1 MNERRDPPKPASPKP
16 AAPLDGEARPT
27 TGRLRK
33 LDSLDAARYAPA
45 APERPAAGGEREAAP
60 RRGGDN
66 AAERKPAAR
75 RERGERAAGPRE
87 GAGRERSARGSGP
100 RSDGARSGAPRS
112 AGPRSAGP
120 YSGARKPGQRD
131 GAPRGEGAGRAAGER
146 RRDGAAPAGAART
159 GAARPGAKPRPP
171 AARGPGRE
179 RDADPYARFR
189 HEHPAVP
196 ALPADD
202 GHPGAR
208 VRAIAARTLDAV
220 LHRGRSL
227 KAELAAALPA
237 LADPRDR
244 ALVEAICF
252 AVLRQPL
259 KFEAALNEWMPRALT
274 PRDGE
279 LRALLMAGLAQLDP
293 MQLPAHAALDA
304 SVQAARLLGRAHQAG
319 LVNALLRRAQ
329 RDGLPATDPRHS
341 HWPSWLRGM
350 LRKDWPEHYEAI
362 LAHSALVP
370 PMWLRVHRARGSRE
384 DYRQRLAEAGL
395 DAAAPDDLADALRL
409 EVPQAVAALPGFA
422 DGAVSVQDAS
432 AQRVADAL
440 APAPA
445 ARVLDACAAPGGK
458 SAHLLERDGSLRL
471 TALDVDAARLQR
483 VRATLARAG
492 FDDGRAQLHAAD
504 AADLDAWWDGAPFD
518 AVLLDAPCSA
528 TGIVRRQPDVV
539 LHRRESDIAALI
551 LLQARL
557 LDALWRTLAP
567 GGVLVYATCSIL
579 KAENED
585 QVRAFLART
594 DDARIDALGPAF
606 GHDREVGRQ
615 RLPGE
620 DGGDGFFYARLRRA
634 G

>member
-1 MNERRDPPKPASPKP
+1 M
-16 AAPLDGEARPT
+16 
-27 TGRLRK
+27 
-33 LDSLDAARYAPA
+33 
-45 APERPAAGGEREAAP
+45 
-60 RRGGDN
+60 
-66 AAERKPAAR
+66 
-75 RERGERAAGPRE
+75 
-87 GAGRERSARGSGP
+87 
-100 RSDGARSGAPRS
+100 
-112 AGPRSAGP
+112 
-120 YSGARKPGQRD
+120 
-131 GAPRGEGAGRAAGER
+131 
-146 RRDGAAPAGAART
+146 
-159 GAARPGAKPRPP
+159 
-171 AARGPGRE
+171 
-179 RDADPYARFR
+179 
-189 HEHPAVP
+189 
-196 ALPADD
+196 PADD

-227 KAELAAALPA
+227 KAELATALPA

-259 KFEAALNEWMPRALT
+259 RLEAALTEWMPRPLP
-274 PRDGE
+274 PRDSE
-279 LRALLMAGLAQLDP
+279 LRALLLAGLAQLDP
-293 MQLPAHAALDA
+293 LRLPAHAALDA
-304 SVQAARLLGRAHQAG
+304 TVQAARLLGRAHQAG

-329 RDGLPATDPRHS
+329 RDGLPAVDPRHS
-341 HWPSWLRGM
+341 HWPSWLRGL
-350 LRKDWPEHYEAI
+350 LRKDWPERYDDI
-362 LAHSALVP
+362 LAQSALEP
-370 PMWLRVHRARGSRE
+370 PMWLRVNRAQGGRE
-384 DYRQRLAEAGL
+384 AYAQRLAEAGI
-395 DAAAPDDLADALRL
+395 AASAPADLTDALRL
-409 EVPQAVAALPGFA
+409 DEPQAVAALPGFA
-422 DGAVSVQDAS
+422 QGAVSVQDAS
-432 AQRVADAL
+432 AQRAVEAL
-440 APAPA
+440 APAPG

-458 SAHLLERDGSLRL
+458 SAHLLERDATLHL

-483 VRATLARAG
+483 VRATLARGG
-492 FDDGRAQLHAAD
+492 FDADSERLQLRAAD

-539 LHRRESDIAALI
+539 LHRRESDIAALS
-551 LLQARL
+551 LVQARL

-594 DDARIDALGPAF
+594 ADARIDALGPAF